1 MASAAYSIYLS
12 YDKKVLARI
21 ESLPK
26 SDGRFLQKGTW
37 NQHRL
42 FKMKYRP
49 NRLVSRIPKQER
61 SFKTY
66 FHCKT
71 RNLHLSLDGE
81 EDTASDSTVR
91 IGEQCSEVNEV
102 DIQGSMLSHVTK
114 HLKQTQV
121 TVAAGVLACIFLLV
135 PTADAV
141 DALKTCGCLLKE
153 CRVELAKCIAN
164 PSCAANVACLQTC
177 NNRPDET
184 ECQIKCGDLFE
195 NRVVDEFN
203 ECAVSRKKCV
213 PQKSDVGEFPVPD
226 PSALVKKFNIEDFTG
241 KWYITSGLNP
251 TFDAFDCQ
259 LHDFHTEANKLVGNL
274 SWRIRTPDGGFFTRT
289 ATQKFVQDPVQPGI
303 LYNHDNEFLHYQ
315 DDWYI
320 LSSKI
325 ENNADDYVFVYY
337 RGRNDAWDG
346 YGGAFL
352 YTRSSVLP
360 DSIVPEIER
369 AAKSVGR
376 DFSTFIKTDNTCG
389 PEPPLVERIER
400 TVEEGE
406 RTIVREV
413 EEIEGEIE
421 NEVEKVGRT
430 ERTLLE
436 RLFEGFKELKQDEE
450 NLLRGLSEEEMAI
463 LNDLKMEANE
473 VEKLFGQALPLRK
486 LR

>member
-1 MASAAYSIYLS
+1 MHRILTHTNGVYIVYANRSI
-12 YDKKVLARI
+12 VLACI

-26 SDGRFLQKGTW
+26 SDGRFLRKGTW
-37 NQHRL
+37 NQQ
-42 FKMKYRP
+42 
-49 NRLVSRIPKQER
+49 RLVSIIPKQAR

-66 FHCKT
+66 FQYKT
-71 RNLHLSLDGE
+71 RDLHLSLGGE
-81 EDTASDSTVR
+81 ENTASASTVK
-91 IGEQCSEVNEV
+91 IGEQCSEGEV
-102 DIQGSMLSHVTK
+102 DIRASMLSHISK

-121 TVAAGVLACIFLLV
+121 MVVAGVLARIFLLV
-135 PTADAV
+135 PSAGAV
-141 DALKTCGCLLKE
+141 DALKACGCLLKE
-153 CRVELAKCIAN
+153 CRYFQTHLQ
-164 PSCAANVACLQTC
+164 SYAANVACLQTC

-203 ECAVSRKKCV
+203 EYAVSRKKCV
-213 PQKSDVGEFPVPD
+213 PQKLGVGEFPVPD
-226 PSALVKKFNIEDFTG
+226 PYALVKKFNIEDSTG

-259 LHDFHTEANKLVGNL
+259 LHDFHTEANKFVGNL

-289 ATQKFVQDPVQPGI
+289 ATQKFVQDPVQPGV
-303 LYNHDNEFLHYQ
+303 LYNHDKEFLHYQ

-376 DFSTFIKTDNTCG
+376 DFNTFMKTDNTCG

-400 TVEEGE
+400 TVEE
-406 RTIVREV
+406 
-413 EEIEGEIE
+413 IEGEIE
-421 NEVEKVGRT
+421 SEVEKVERT

-436 RLFEGFKELKQDEE
+436 RLFEGFNELKQEEE

-463 LNDLKMEANE
+463 LNDLNMEANE
-473 VEKLFGQALPLRK
+473 VDKFFGQALPLRK

>member
-1 MASAAYSIYLS
+1 MHRILTHTNGVYIVYANRSI
-12 YDKKVLARI
+12 VLACI

-37 NQHRL
+37 NQQ
-42 FKMKYRP
+42 
-49 NRLVSRIPKQER
+49 RLVSKIPKQAI

-66 FHCKT
+66 FQYKT
-71 RNLHLSLDGE
+71 RDLHLSLGGKE
-81 EDTASDSTVR
+81 NTASASTVR
-91 IGEQCSEVNEV
+91 IGEQCSKGEV
-102 DIQGSMLSHVTK
+102 DIRDSMLSHITK

-121 TVAAGVLACIFLLV
+121 MVVAGVLACIFLLV
-135 PTADAV
+135 PAAVAV
-141 DALKTCGCLLKE
+141 DALKTWGCLLKE
-153 CRVELAKCIAN
+153 CSLELAKCIAN
-164 PSCAANVACLQTC
+164 PSSILCSQSLVFLH
-177 NNRPDET
+177 
-184 ECQIKCGDLFE
+184 IKCGDLFE

-203 ECAVSRKKCV
+203 ECAVSRKICV
-213 PQKSDVGEFPVPD
+213 PQKSDVSEFPVPD

-241 KWYITSGLNP
+241 KWYII
-251 TFDAFDCQ
+251 Q
-259 LHDFHTEANKLVGNL
+259 
-274 SWRIRTPDGGFFTRT
+274 I
-289 ATQKFVQDPVQPGI
+289 
-303 LYNHDNEFLHYQ
+303 
-315 DDWYI
+315 
-320 LSSKI
+320 
-325 ENNADDYVFVYY
+325 
-337 RGRNDAWDG
+337 
-346 YGGAFL
+346 
-352 YTRSSVLP
+352 P

-376 DFSTFIKTDNTCG
+376 DFNTFIKTDNTCG

-413 EEIEGEIE
+413 EEIEGEIV
-421 NEVEKVGRT
+421 NEVEKVERT

-473 VEKLFGQALPLRK
+473 VEKLFGQALPPRK